1 MWMLPRNAW
10 GAWEG
15 EATTRHLDL
24 EAELRLWS
32 GVRTAAELE
41 APAGLAAEC

>member
-1 MWMLPRNAW
+1 MDAPPR
-10 GAWEG
+10 GLGVWEG

-32 GVRTAAELE
+32 GVGTAD
-41 APAGLAAEC
+41 PVPDGAGLATS